1 MVASVNSK
9 ALNETKA
16 IKAKGLA
23 DHHAYTVLTAL
34 TVIDEDDRVIEL
46 VKIRNPYGSR
56 YKREWQFEW
65 QDSSEKL
72 KKYLNK

>member
-9 ALNETKA
+9 VLNETAA

-34 TVIDEDDRVIEL
+34 TVVDDED
-46 VKIRNPYGSR
+46 
-56 YKREWQFEW
+56 
-65 QDSSEKL
+65 
-72 KKYLNK
+72 